1 MCMTE
6 HANRN
11 YRESVFTKY
20 FREHPE
26 GLIELYNAIADT
38 DYPLDTPVE
47 PDSLDDVLYKERIND
62 LSFVLDNQI
71 LVLVEHQSTMNENMA
86 LRLLMY
92 VARLYE
98 KLLNKWN
105 KRAMYE
111 EKRIPIPKPK
121 FVVLYNGSAACP
133 KHTVQYLSSSFMMQD
148 EEPVLE
154 LKVDVYNINYEEH
167 SELLQ
172 KSKHLT
178 DYSLFIH
185 LVNEGRVAGKALEEA
200 IREAIRY
207 CIEHDIMSEFLRENG
222 SEVHNM
228 LLGEWKLEEAMEYK
242 EQKGREEGERI
253 GEVKKQHEMI
263 RKFSQINTPEQIA
276 ETLQLSLEYVLAV
289 LSGASV
295 VSEPEVP
302 YNAKK
307 KE

>member
-1 MCMTE
+1 MTE

>member
-1 MCMTE
+1 MTE

-11 YRESVFTKY
+11 YRDSVFTKY

-105 KRAMYE
+105 KRAIYE

-121 FVVLYNGSAACP
+121 FVVLYNGDAACP
-133 KHTVQYLSSSFMMQD
+133 KHTVQYLSQSFLVQD

-172 KSKHLT
+172 KSRHLT

-185 LVNEGRVAGKALEEA
+185 HVNEGRTAGKELEDA
-200 IREAIRY
+200 IREAILY

-276 ETLQLSLEYVLAV
+276 ETLQLSLEYVLTV

-302 YNAKK
+302 YNAERKA
-307 KE
+307 